1 MEADM
6 EHVRKRIVK
15 KAVRKKIWPI
25 EIDPVVFS

>member
-6 EHVRKRIVK
+6 EHVRKRVVK

-25 EIDPVVFS
+25 EIGPVLSS